1 VILLTGVGQELRWIH
16 REGHRAVGS
25 PFGMVKKKERR
36 SIGYCDQGQTW
47 WKARPCVEIVGA
59 LASHFPLTGQRNG
72 TRENVVIGDLS

>member
-1 VILLTGVGQELRWIH
+1 MILLTGFGQELRWIH

-25 PFGMVKKKERR
+25 QFGMVKRR
-36 SIGYCDQGQTW
+36 SVGYRDQGQTW